1 MTNSSVNFMTIPKI
15 GYKHMN
21 MREGSIFW
29 NYKYSEDRLVEDEV
43 KFWIDSARKEYL
55 FITQREINYDP
66 QEV

>member
-1 MTNSSVNFMTIPKI
+1 
-15 GYKHMN
+15 MN

-29 NYKYSEDRLVEDEV
+29 NYKYGEDKLVEDEV

-55 FITQREINYDP
+55 FTTQREINYDP

>member
-1 MTNSSVNFMTIPKI
+1 
-15 GYKHMN
+15 MN

-29 NYKYSEDRLVEDEV
+29 NYKYSEDRLIEDEV
-43 KFWIDSARKEYL
+43 KFWIDSARKECL